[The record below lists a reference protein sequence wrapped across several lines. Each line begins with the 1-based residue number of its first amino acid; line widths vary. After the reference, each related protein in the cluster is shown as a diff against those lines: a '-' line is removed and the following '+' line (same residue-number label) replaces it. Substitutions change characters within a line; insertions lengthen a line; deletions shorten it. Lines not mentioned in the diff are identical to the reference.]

1 MQFLKNKHSVRRSD
15 IIEPISV
22 STASCVAD
30 NRRTST
36 HSTPMIDF
44 DSKARAWDSNPVFQE
59 RADRIATAIHAAIPL
74 NTNMHALDYG
84 CGTGLLSFPLKDALG
99 HITLEDSSA
108 GMLEVLREKI
118 AAQGVGNMTLRQA
131 DLSNERLPED
141 RYDLIYTSMVLHH
154 IPDTA
159 GILARFH
166 ALLNPG
172 WLCVADLDRE
182 DGSFHGIE
190 VDVIHGFERESLQRL
205 AQAAGFTDV
214 RFDTVFSIHK
224 ETEAG
229 ARDYPVFLM
238 VARKP

>member
-1 MQFLKNKHSVRRSD
+1 M
-15 IIEPISV
+15 
-22 STASCVAD
+22 T
-30 NRRTST
+30 
-36 HSTPMIDF
+36 DF

-59 RADRIATAIHAAIPL
+59 RADRIAAAIRAAIPL
-74 NTNMHALDYG
+74 NPNMRALDYG
-84 CGTGLLSFPLKDALG
+84 CGTGLLSFPLKDVLG
-99 HITLEDSSA
+99 HITLKDSSA
-108 GMLEVLREKI
+108 GMLEVLREKVV
-118 AAQGVGNMTLRQA
+118 AQGIGNMTVRQA
-131 DLSNERLPED
+131 DLTSQVAADPVRGSDDKD

-190 VDVIHGFERESLQRL
+190 VDVIHGFEREFLQRL
-205 AQAAGFTDV
+205 AESAGFTDV
-214 RFDTVFSIHK
+214 RFDTVFSIRK